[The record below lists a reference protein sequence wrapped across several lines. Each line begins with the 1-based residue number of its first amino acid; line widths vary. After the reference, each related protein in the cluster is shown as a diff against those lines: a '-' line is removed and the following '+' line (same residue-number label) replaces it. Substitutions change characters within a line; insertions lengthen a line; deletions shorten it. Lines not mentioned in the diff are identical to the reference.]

1 MKLSIIITTYNQ
13 KSYTDE
19 LLDCLRSQ
27 VNQDVEVIIID
38 DGSEKPYKTSYSWC
52 KVYRQ
57 KNKGAGAARNKGLT
71 KAIGEYIS
79 FIDGDD
85 LVADDYIHRILQ
97 KIEKNDVD
105 FIDLS
110 WRSLNSLGTQ
120 FNYLLKS
127 EDDRLSNCSVCT
139 RVFNRSLIENIR
151 FSEKKDACEDE
162 DFSRRV
168 GYLDTERNFKHKAIT
183 TYMYYYRTYT
193 EDSNT
198 KRYKQGLTKTKRI
211 VYYYN
216 HVTADMTNLLEE
228 IKREDE
234 QNEVWLLTN
243 QNDIP
248 ELKRYCQIAK
258 PFQLWTHYLR
268 GETYSGCKIIDPPFK
283 TQVILFVKS
292 LNIVGGIETFI
303 YNFAKEMKNDYD
315 IALLIKNI
323 SPEQFAKISSQIQI
337 VKYDELKQYT
347 CDTLIML
354 RILDSI
360 PSNVIYEKSIQMCH
374 ATKTNPQWHINQ
386 DTDYIV
392 NVSEVSKKT
401 FENEAEKG
409 IVIHNLADF
418 NTKEAL
424 FLVSATRIPAPDKG
438 ANEKRMMTLANM
450 LIAADIPFIWMNFSE
465 GRLENAPKGFY
476 NMGLYLNVADFIA
489 KADYLVQLS
498 DHEAYSYSI
507 LEALTNRTPVICTPF
522 PSAYEQGVED
532 GKTGYIVPFDM
543 NFDVKKLL
551 KIPKFEY
558 SYDNEG
564 IKKQWKELL
573 GHKKPTRSYN
583 PGNSRFVK
591 VKTSYYDIDLKM
603 TLYPG
608 TVLKMREERIRA
620 VMQHGFIEI
629 VEGQI

>member
-216 HVTADMTNLLEE
+216 HVTSDMTDLLEE

-303 YNFAKEMKNDYD
+303 YNFAKAMKNDYD

-374 ATKTNPQWHINQ
+374 ATKTNPQWHISQ

-418 NTKEAL
+418 DTKEAL

-573 GHKKPTRSYN
+573 GNKKPTRSYN